1 MLQKIF
7 FSLLL
12 TVVLQTAFSQAVG
25 NWMYNQKKSYKS
37 SDKIYAW
44 ENEINIPIQQNTY
57 QGLYQ
62 ENYFSDTTIVISS
75 KVIMNVKA
83 DGYIAIFG
91 VSQLDETIE
100 SCQKLIDERINNFKT
115 ALKTIGINDNQIYVD
130 FISQIPIFEV
140 EVEKKLF
147 SKTYNEVPAGFEV
160 KKNIHIKFKDNTI
173 VEKLLTLAAK
183 NEIYDIIKVDYII
196 NDMSAVYDTIRSA
209 GIKNLQKKI
218 KSYEGLGIDFT
229 SEYKTFDEK
238 FHSIYP
244 IERYS
249 SFQAFSSLSGTRVAA
264 GKKVIRRPEQIT
276 VYYDKYPFNSFD
288 VVINPDVF
296 EPTVQFVSTLKMK
309 FVLKK
314 Q

>member
-1 MLQKIF
+1 MLQKTLF
-7 FSLLL
+7 FLTL
-12 TVVLQTAFSQAVG
+12 TVLLQSAFGQAAG

-37 SDKIYAW
+37 SDKSYAW
-44 ENEINIPIQQNTY
+44 ENEVNIPVQQNAY
-57 QGLYQ
+57 QSLYQ
-62 ENYFSDTTIVISS
+62 KDYFSDTIIVITS

-83 DGYIAIFG
+83 DEYIAIFG
-91 VSQLDETIE
+91 VSQLDATIE
-100 SCQKLIDERINNFKT
+100 SCQKLIDERINNFKNS
-115 ALKTIGINDNQIYVD
+115 LKTVGINDNQIYID

-160 KKNIHIKFKDNTI
+160 KKNIHIKFKDNAI
-173 VEKLLTLAAK
+173 IEKLLTLAAK

-196 NDMSAVYDTIRSA
+196 NDMSAIYDTIRVE
-209 GIKNLQKKI
+209 GIKNLKKKI
-218 KSYEGLGIDFT
+218 KSYEGLGINF
-229 SEYKTFDEK
+229 SSQYKTIDDN

-249 SFQAFSSLSGTRVAA
+249 SFKAFSSLSGTRVAA
-264 GKKVIRRPEQIT
+264 NKKVIRRPEQIT
-276 VYYDKYPFNSFD
+276 VYYDKYPFNFFD
-288 VVINPDVF
+288 VVINPAVF
-296 EPTVQFVSTLKMK
+296 EPTVQFITTLKMK